1 MPRDVSESSGS
12 RRSAWIAA
20 VQSERAPTAQRPSEK
35 KRKTKKAKK
44 APPPAPS
51 LELEEGDLEY
61 GKLVD
66 PSKIRCPV
74 ENIVHPK
81 LSQAW
86 TVQQLNPMWFIFD
99 SCTPARHFKRGMP
112 FNEDQEFPAYSP
124 EPYDDLTE
132 TDQPP
137 DGLMPFAPILQNF
150 DINVGQN
157 INPWSLW
164 AGSIVL
170 HLLRTPSRDI

>member
-12 RRSAWIAA
+12 RRSARIAA
-20 VQSERAPTAQRPSEK
+20 GQSERAPTAQRPSEVQRKTK
-35 KRKTKKAKK
+35 KTKKQTKKAKK

-51 LELEEGDLEY
+51 PELEEGDPEY

-74 ENIVHPK
+74 EHIVHPK

-99 SCTPARHFKRGMP
+99 SCTPARHFKRGVP
-112 FNEDQEFPAYSP
+112 FDEDQEFPAYGP

-137 DGLMPFAPILQNF
+137 DGLMPFAPILHTSVAYPAF
-150 DINVGQN
+150 LFI
-157 INPWSLW
+157 PL
-164 AGSIVL
+164 
-170 HLLRTPSRDI
+170 TPSLFLF